1 MTREDMKPERFMGAA
16 GGPYQVFMLALCV
29 WALLMLIAGTTLPI
43 DPSIQVILDA
53 TDTLICVIFFAD
65 FLHSL
70 ARAPR
75 RLEYFVKWGW
85 LDLLSSIPMIGPLRL
100 GRVAR
105 LARILRVLRGVRS
118 ARAIGQFLMARRSE
132 SAFLTAALLSLLL
145 IVSGSIAVLQF
156 EKASGGNIVSGE
168 DALWWAITTMTTVGY
183 GDRFPITSEGRLVA
197 AVLMAAGVGVFG
209 TLSGLVA
216 SWFLAPATKEAD
228 ADLVEIKAMV
238 ADVQARLPGEPL
250 RRDSQGQV

>member
-1 MTREDMKPERFMGAA
+1 
-16 GGPYQVFMLALCV
+16 
-29 WALLMLIAGTTLPI
+29 
-43 DPSIQVILDA
+43 
-53 TDTLICVIFFAD
+53 
-65 FLHSL
+65 
-70 ARAPR
+70 
-75 RLEYFVKWGW
+75 
-85 LDLLSSIPMIGPLRL
+85 
-100 GRVAR
+100 
-105 LARILRVLRGVRS
+105 
-118 ARAIGQFLMARRSE
+118 MARRSE